1 MENMIIVVTTSG
13 VSLRD
18 PREFGD
24 FHVEAGDGVDL
35 AEALTVAG
43 AGRFAGDDVFVS
55 TDWIRDVMAEREDDD
70 EQWRASFEAMLGF
83 ARSQGW
89 IAEDGDGIRAH
100 VVSVI
105 E

>member
-1 MENMIIVVTTSG
+1 MIIDVTASG

-24 FHVEAGDGVDL
+24 FHVELAERVDL

-43 AGRFAGDDVFVS
+43 AGRVAGDDVFVS
-55 TDWIRDVMAEREDDD
+55 ARWVRDAMAEREDDD
-70 EQWRASFEAMLGF
+70 ERWQAGFEAMLGF
-83 ARSQGW
+83 ARAQGW

-100 VVSVI
+100 VVPLAG
-105 E
+105 